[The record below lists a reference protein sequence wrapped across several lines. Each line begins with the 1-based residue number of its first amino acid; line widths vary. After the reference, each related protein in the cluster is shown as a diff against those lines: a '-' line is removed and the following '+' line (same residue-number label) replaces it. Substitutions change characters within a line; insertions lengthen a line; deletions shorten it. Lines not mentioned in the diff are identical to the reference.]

1 MNIATILTKKERE
14 LPAAE
19 QAILL
24 RRHAYALEDAGAAE
38 SRVSEILE
46 AAEEIEYGLP
56 DEVSSNEVEDA
67 LLLAA

>member
-1 MNIATILTKKERE
+1 MNIAAILTKSERE

-24 RRHAYALEDAGAAE
+24 RKHAYALEDAGAPEA
-38 SRVSEILE
+38 RVSEILE
-46 AAEEIEYGLP
+46 AAEEIEYGSP
-56 DEVSSNEVEDA
+56 VSDNEVNES

>member
-24 RRHAYALEDAGAAE
+24 RQHAYALEDAGAPEA
-38 SRVSEILE
+38 RVSEILE
-46 AAEEIEYGLP
+46 AAEEIEFNSLRL
-56 DEVSSNEVEDA
+56 SSSEVEDS